1 MVFTPRFRFVHAN
14 VAVPGSAAPGS
25 SGTCLD
31 EFQADP
37 ALAAAGPGLYPGDEE
52 AAVTMQVAIH
62 LNDVE
67 HEVFSRWLAGTA
79 VAVDPDNPHLEASE
93 AISAMIRVAMRYT
106 DITGRVASQLRFERA
121 AARDRKAPPIITGPD
136 TIDRP

>member
-1 MVFTPRFRFVHAN
+1 MSPRR
-14 VAVPGSAAPGS
+14 PGP
-25 SGTCLD
+25 LL
-31 EFQADP
+31 P
-37 ALAAAGPGLYPGDEE
+37 GPGLYLGDEE

-67 HEVFSRWLAGTA
+67 HEAFSRWLAGTA
-79 VAVDPDNPHLEASE
+79 AAVDPDNPHLEASE

-106 DITGRVASQLRFERA
+106 EVAGQVASQLRLQRA
-121 AARDRKAPPIITGPD
+121 AAKDRKAPPIITGPD

>member
-1 MVFTPRFRFVHAN
+1 LLPGPGPYLGDVE
-14 VAVPGSAAPGS
+14 VAV
-25 SGTCLD
+25 TI
-31 EFQADP
+31 
-37 ALAAAGPGLYPGDEE
+37 
-52 AAVTMQVAIH
+52 QVAIH

-67 HEVFSRWLAGTA
+67 HEAFSRWLADTA
-79 VAVDPDNPHLEASE
+79 AAVDADNPHLEASE

-106 DITGRVASQLRFERA
+106 EVTGQVASQLRLERA